1 MQVSKVL
8 HERVVAELTK
18 CIVVLEKKFVGHKFP
33 MPTIHYTLRGTTA
46 GTAKYAN
53 WSININAGLLLDP
66 RYETEQIEQT
76 APHELAHLVTFKV
89 YPETMDRG
97 PMQITRRGYKRGK
110 REVHGPRWQHVM
122 RVMGKDP
129 ARLHQMDTTNVC
141 TRERVRYEWLCTGC
155 KSVIE
160 VGPKHN
166 KALLSGNTTIYHKG
180 CRGYKLI
187 QPTTTIPT
195 VAHVQPPTIRPS
207 VAPTVPV
214 APQSSSKIDTCKQL
228 YLKYSMLPRSEVLAK
243 FKAIAG
249 CTDAG
254 ASTYYATI
262 KKMYG

>member
-1 MQVSKVL
+1 MQVSKAL
-8 HERVVAELTK
+8 QDRVTAELKK

-33 MPTIHYTLRGTTA
+33 MPTVHYTLRGTTA
-46 GTAKYAN
+46 GTAKYAA

-66 RYETEQIEQT
+66 RYEVEQIEQT
-76 APHELAHLVTFKV
+76 VPHELAHLVTFKV

-97 PMQITRRGYKRGK
+97 PPQITRRGYKRGK

-129 ARLHQMDTTNVC
+129 ARTHKMDTTNVC

-155 KSVIE
+155 KSLVEI
-160 VGPKHN
+160 GPKHN
-166 KALLSGNTTIYHKG
+166 KALLSGSTTIYHKG
-180 CRGYKLI
+180 CRGHRLVN
-187 QPTTTIPT
+187 PTT
-195 VAHVQPPTIRPS
+195 A
-207 VAPTVPV
+207 AVPV
-214 APQSSSKIDTCKQL
+214 APAPIQRPHPPITPIVPMPTQGSSKIDTCKQL
-228 YLKYSMLPRSEVLAK
+228 YLKYSMLSRSEVLAK

-254 ASTYYATI
+254 ASTYFSTI